1 MKTFA
6 AYVVVVFG
14 LLYKEV
20 VQRMLKRGFVAI
32 ALVLVLSGGAFAA
45 IPLITDDTGTQG
57 KGNFQLELF
66 GEYGHDREE
75 IVTTKTSDIS
85 LTLTYGIIDT
95 VDIVLGI
102 PYQAWSS
109 EDSGSKEE
117 GDGIGDLSLEAKWRV
132 YEKEGLSLAL
142 KPGFTIPTG
151 NEEKGLGA
159 GRPTYHLL
167 VLATKQMKPWQF
179 DMNIGYLYNENTAG
193 ERKNI
198 WSASVDAQVE
208 VVEHLKVAL
217 DVGVAT
223 NPDSSSNTPPAYI
236 LGGLIWSAREN
247 LDIGLGIKGGLT
259 KPETD
264 ISVRGGITW
273 RF

>member
-1 MKTFA
+1 
-6 AYVVVVFG
+6 
-14 LLYKEV
+14 
-20 VQRMLKRGFVAI
+20 MLKRLFLSAVI
-32 ALVLVLSGGAFAA
+32 VLGTAGAAFAA

-57 KGNFQLELF
+57 RGNFQLELF
-66 GEYGHDREE
+66 GEYGHDREG
-75 IVTTKTSDIS
+75 IITTKTSDVS
-85 LTLTYGIIDT
+85 ATLTYGLIET

-109 EDSGSKEE
+109 DNSEFLVKGN
-117 GDGIGDLSLEAKWRV
+117 GIADLSLEAKWRF

-151 NEEKGLGA
+151 DTEKGLGA

-167 VLATKQMKPWQF
+167 FIATKQMKPWEF
-179 DMNIGYLYNENTAG
+179 DMNVGYLYNENTAG

-198 WSASVDAQVE
+198 WSASLDAQVE
-208 VVEHLKVAL
+208 VVKDLKLAL
-217 DVGVAT
+217 DVGLAT
-223 NPDSSSNTPPAYI
+223 NPDSSSDTPPAYV
-236 LGGLIWSAREN
+236 LGGLIWSLREN
-247 LDIGLGIKGGLT
+247 LDIGLGVKVGLT

>member
-1 MKTFA
+1 
-6 AYVVVVFG
+6 
-14 LLYKEV
+14 
-20 VQRMLKRGFVAI
+20 
-32 ALVLVLSGGAFAA
+32 VLGTAGAAFAA

-57 KGNFQLELF
+57 RGNFQLELF
-66 GEYGHDREE
+66 GEYGHDREG
-75 IVTTKTSDIS
+75 IITTKTSDVS
-85 LTLTYGIIDT
+85 ATLTYGLIET

-109 EDSGSKEE
+109 DNSESLVKGN
-117 GDGIGDLSLEAKWRV
+117 GIADLSLEAKWRF

-151 NEEKGLGA
+151 DTEKGLGA

-167 VLATKQMKPWQF
+167 FIATKQMKPWEF
-179 DMNIGYLYNENTAG
+179 DMNVGYLYNENTAS

-198 WSASVDAQVE
+198 WSASLDAQVE
-208 VVEHLKVAL
+208 VVKDLKLAL
-217 DVGVAT
+217 DVGLAT
-223 NPDSSSNTPPAYI
+223 NPDSSSDTPPAYV
-236 LGGLIWSAREN
+236 LGGLIWSLREN
-247 LDIGLGIKGGLT
+247 LDIGLGVKVGLT

>member
-1 MKTFA
+1 MFKR
-6 AYVVVVFG
+6 
-14 LLYKEV
+14 LL
-20 VQRMLKRGFVAI
+20 
-32 ALVLVLSGGAFAA
+32 LSGLVVLAMASASFGA

-57 KGNFQLELF
+57 RGNFQLEIF
-66 GEYGHDREE
+66 GEYGHDREG
-75 IVTTKTSDIS
+75 IITTKTSDLS
-85 LTLTYGIIDT
+85 ATLTYGIIET

-109 EDSGSKEE
+109 DDSEFLAKWS
-117 GDGIGDLSLEAKWRV
+117 GIADLSLEAKWRF
-132 YEKEGLSLAL
+132 YEKQGLSLAL

-151 NEEKGLGA
+151 DAEKGLGA
-159 GRPTYHLL
+159 GRPTYHLFFI
-167 VLATKQMKPWQF
+167 ATKQMKPWEF
-179 DMNIGYLYNENTAG
+179 DMNVGYLYNENTAG

-198 WSASVDAQVE
+198 WSASLDAQVE
-208 VVEHLKVAL
+208 VVRDLKVAL

-236 LGGLIWSAREN
+236 LGGLIWSIREN
-247 LDIGLGIKGGLT
+247 LDIGLGVKGGLT

-264 ISVRGGITW
+264 ISVRGGITL

>member
-1 MKTFA
+1 
-6 AYVVVVFG
+6 
-14 LLYKEV
+14 
-20 VQRMLKRGFVAI
+20 MLKRLFLSAVI
-32 ALVLVLSGGAFAA
+32 VLGTAGAAFAA

-57 KGNFQLELF
+57 RGNFQLELF
-66 GEYGHDREE
+66 GEYGHDREG
-75 IVTTKTSDIS
+75 IITTKTSDVS
-85 LTLTYGIIDT
+85 ATLTYGLIET

-109 EDSGSKEE
+109 DNSESLVKGN
-117 GDGIGDLSLEAKWRV
+117 GIADLSLEAKWRF

-151 NEEKGLGA
+151 DTEKGLGA

-167 VLATKQMKPWQF
+167 FIATKQMKPWEF
-179 DMNIGYLYNENTAG
+179 DMNVGYLYNENTAG

-198 WSASVDAQVE
+198 WSASLDAQVE
-208 VVEHLKVAL
+208 VVKDLKLAL
-217 DVGVAT
+217 DVGLAT
-223 NPDSSSNTPPAYI
+223 NPDSSSDTPPAYV
-236 LGGLIWSAREN
+236 LGGLIWSLREN
-247 LDIGLGIKGGLT
+247 LDIGLGVKVGLT

>member
-1 MKTFA
+1 MSKFQ
-6 AYVVVVFG
+6 G
-14 LLYKEV
+14 LRVK
-20 VQRMLKRGFVAI
+20 I
-32 ALVLVLSGGAFAA
+32 VLLLSLLAFHFSFSGVSYAA

-57 KGNFQLELF
+57 RGNFQLEIF
-66 GEYGHDREE
+66 GEYGHDREG
-75 IVTTKTSDIS
+75 IITTKTSDLS
-85 LTLTYGIIDT
+85 ATLTYGIIET

-109 EDSGSKEE
+109 DDSEFLAKWS
-117 GDGIGDLSLEAKWRV
+117 GIADLSLEAKWRF
-132 YEKEGLSLAL
+132 YEKQGLSLAL

-151 NEEKGLGA
+151 DAEKGLGA
-159 GRPTYHLL
+159 GRPTYHLFFI
-167 VLATKQMKPWQF
+167 ATKQMKPWEF
-179 DMNIGYLYNENTAG
+179 DMNVGYLYNENTAG

-198 WSASVDAQVE
+198 WSASLDAQVE
-208 VVEHLKVAL
+208 VVRDLKVAL

-236 LGGLIWSAREN
+236 LGGLIWSIREN
-247 LDIGLGIKGGLT
+247 LDIGLGVKGGLT

-264 ISVRGGITW
+264 ISVRGGITL

>member
-1 MKTFA
+1 MFKR
-6 AYVVVVFG
+6 
-14 LLYKEV
+14 LL
-20 VQRMLKRGFVAI
+20 
-32 ALVLVLSGGAFAA
+32 LSGLVVLAMASASFGA

-57 KGNFQLELF
+57 RGNFQLEIF
-66 GEYGHDREE
+66 GEYGHDREG
-75 IVTTKTSDIS
+75 IITTKTSDLS
-85 LTLTYGIIDT
+85 ATLTYGIIET

-109 EDSGSKEE
+109 DDSEFLAKWS
-117 GDGIGDLSLEAKWRV
+117 GIADLSLEAKWRF
-132 YEKEGLSLAL
+132 YEKQGLSLAL

-151 NEEKGLGA
+151 DAEKGLGA
-159 GRPTYHLL
+159 GRPTYHLFFI
-167 VLATKQMKPWQF
+167 ATKQMKPWEF
-179 DMNIGYLYNENTAG
+179 DMNVGYLYNENTAG

-198 WSASVDAQVE
+198 WSASLDAQVE
-208 VVEHLKVAL
+208 VVRDLKVAL

-236 LGGLIWSAREN
+236 LGGLIWSIREN
-247 LDIGLGIKGGLT
+247 LDIGLGVKGGLT

-264 ISVRGGITW
+264 ISVRGGITF

>member
-1 MKTFA
+1 MEESK
-6 AYVVVVFG
+6 
-14 LLYKEV
+14 
-20 VQRMLKRGFVAI
+20 MLKTILLF
-32 ALVLVLSGGAFAA
+32 LSMTLIMTGAAFAA

-57 KGNFQLELF
+57 GGNFQLELF
-66 GEYGHDREE
+66 GEYGHDREG
-75 IVTTKTSDIS
+75 IITTKTSDLS
-85 LTLTYGIIDT
+85 ATLTYGIIET
-95 VDIVLGI
+95 VDIILGI

-109 EDSGSKEE
+109 DNSESLAKGN
-117 GDGIGDLSLEAKWRV
+117 GIADLSLEAKWRF

-151 NEEKGLGA
+151 DAEKGLGA

-167 VLATKQMKPWQF
+167 FIATKQMKPWEF
-179 DMNIGYLYNENTAG
+179 DMNVGYLYNENTVG
-193 ERKNI
+193 ERRNI
-198 WSASVDAQVE
+198 WSVSFDGQVE
-208 VVEHLKVAL
+208 VVKDLKLVF

-236 LGGLIWSAREN
+236 LGGLIWSLREN
-247 LDIGLGIKGGLT
+247 LDIGLGVKGGLT
-259 KPETD
+259 RPETD

>member
-1 MKTFA
+1 
-6 AYVVVVFG
+6 
-14 LLYKEV
+14 
-20 VQRMLKRGFVAI
+20 MLGTAG
-32 ALVLVLSGGAFAA
+32 AAFAA

-57 KGNFQLELF
+57 RGNFQLELF
-66 GEYGHDREE
+66 GEYGHDREG
-75 IVTTKTSDIS
+75 IITTKTSDVS
-85 LTLTYGIIDT
+85 ATLTYGLIET

-109 EDSGSKEE
+109 DNSESLVKGN
-117 GDGIGDLSLEAKWRV
+117 GIADLSLEAKWRF

-151 NEEKGLGA
+151 DTEKGLGA

-167 VLATKQMKPWQF
+167 FIATKQMKPWEF
-179 DMNIGYLYNENTAG
+179 DMNVGYLYNENTAS

-198 WSASVDAQVE
+198 WSASLDAQVE
-208 VVEHLKVAL
+208 VVKDLKLAL
-217 DVGVAT
+217 DVGLAT
-223 NPDSSSNTPPAYI
+223 NPDSSSDTPPAYV
-236 LGGLIWSAREN
+236 LGGLIWSLREN
-247 LDIGLGIKGGLT
+247 LDIGLGVKVGLT

>member
-1 MKTFA
+1 MF
-6 AYVVVVFG
+6 
-14 LLYKEV
+14 
-20 VQRMLKRGFVAI
+20 KRLFLSAVI
-32 ALVLVLSGGAFAA
+32 VLGTAGAAFAA

-57 KGNFQLELF
+57 RGNFQLELF
-66 GEYGHDREE
+66 GEYGHDREG
-75 IVTTKTSDIS
+75 IITTKTSDVS
-85 LTLTYGIIDT
+85 ATLTYGLIET

-109 EDSGSKEE
+109 DNSESLVKGN
-117 GDGIGDLSLEAKWRV
+117 GIADLSLEAKWRF

-151 NEEKGLGA
+151 DTEKGLGA

-167 VLATKQMKPWQF
+167 FIATKQMKPWEF
-179 DMNIGYLYNENTAG
+179 DMNVGYLYNENTAS

-198 WSASVDAQVE
+198 WSASLDAQVE
-208 VVEHLKVAL
+208 VVKDLKLAL
-217 DVGVAT
+217 DVGLAT
-223 NPDSSSNTPPAYI
+223 NPDSSSDTPPAYV
-236 LGGLIWSAREN
+236 LGGLIWSLREN
-247 LDIGLGIKGGLT
+247 LDIGLGVKVGLT